1 MTTQHHVVGLDAWV
15 EPPPLDFPH
24 TLHLIRDGTALSNP
38 EQIKDATILIN
49 SQVPVTRELIQ
60 HGPKVQLVACTGT
73 GINHVNQ
80 AALRE
85 RGITLC
91 KVPAQNV
98 DTVSEHA
105 LALYFALKR
114 ELLPMHQL
122 TMEGKRWA
130 ELRTPH
136 VAFQSLPRTNAE
148 ETLVSSLCHDEA

>member
-1 MTTQHHVVGLDAWV
+1 MATQHHVVGLDAWV
-15 EPPPLDFPH
+15 EPLPLDFPH

-38 EQIKDATILIN
+38 EQIKDATILLN

-60 HGPKVQLVACTGT
+60 HAPKVQLVSISGT
-73 GINHVNQ
+73 GVNHVDQ
-80 AALRE
+80 AALNE

-105 LALYFALKR
+105 IALYFALKR
-114 ELLPMHQL
+114 ELIPMHHL

-130 ELRTPH
+130 EVRTPH
-136 VAFQSLPRTNAE
+136 VSFQSVPRTNAE
-148 ETLVSSLCHDEA
+148 ETLVRTIVASV